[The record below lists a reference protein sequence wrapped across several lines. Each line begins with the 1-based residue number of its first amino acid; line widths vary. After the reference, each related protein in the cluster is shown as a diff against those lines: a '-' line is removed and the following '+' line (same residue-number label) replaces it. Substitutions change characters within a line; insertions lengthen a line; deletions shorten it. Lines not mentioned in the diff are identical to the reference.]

1 MKEIGH
7 RLNEF
12 DDCKIRIEEV
22 SCLFRDLRM
31 INIFYF
37 IFIFILFN
45 TQKYNLSKEYK

>member
-12 DDCKIRIEEV
+12 DDCKIRIGEV

-37 IFIFILFN
+37 ILN
-45 TQKYNLSKEYK
+45 TIIK